1 MIESRANAPVISRRT
16 ALAGLAATFA
26 IGAECLSARAAEDA
40 IEAGGGAVFSAS
52 GPKAEIYGAAENY
65 PIKDPTLPFIPGNP
79 LSQKYRVGAF
89 SHFDKL
95 FPTRQIN
102 RAASPWSFKR
112 VQMPDAFRKR
122 ATDYLSRNPVT
133 GLLIAKDDGVLFEH
147 YQYGR
152 TDRDLL
158 ISQSM
163 VKSITGI
170 LIGIAIA
177 DGIIKSVD
185 DTAETYVPG
194 FKGAEYGKTTIR
206 DLLHMSSGVE
216 FGEESN
222 GERDL
227 NRLWIDM
234 IANGQSSEKGTVGS
248 ITQFNRRIAPPG
260 TKFSYASIEA
270 DVLAIVLR
278 YAINK
283 PLSDYLHQKI
293 WSRIG
298 AEADAKWLID
308 AQGLEV
314 GHFGFNAVLRDYG
327 RLGRL
332 LAHDGGWEG
341 EQVIP
346 AQWMIDATT
355 VRNSDAYLLPGRA
368 MAPQPFGYGYL
379 LWLLPGARRQF
390 ALVGGL
396 GQRLC
401 IDPASK
407 LVMVQTAVENTPE
420 FWRLWAAAVEQLG
433 NA

>member
-1 MIESRANAPVISRRT
+1 MISRRT
-16 ALAGLAATFA
+16 ALAGLAASFA
-26 IGAECLSARAAEDA
+26 GGTACLRANAAEDTSEVSSA
-40 IEAGGGAVFSAS
+40 PVFLAS

-65 PIKDPTLPFIPGNP
+65 PIKDPALPFVPGNP

-89 SHFDKL
+89 SHFDEL
-95 FPTRQIN
+95 FPTRQIKP
-102 RAASPWSFKR
+102 AASPWSFKR
-112 VQMPDAFRKR
+112 VQMPHAFEKR

-133 GLLIAKDDGVLFEH
+133 GLLIAKDDQIFFEH

-177 DGIIKSVD
+177 EGAIKSVD
-185 DTAETYVPG
+185 DAAETYVPG
-194 FKGAEYGKTTIR
+194 FKGTEYGKTPIR

-234 IANGQSSEKGTVGS
+234 IASGESSGKGTIGS

-260 TKFSYASIEA
+260 TKFSYASIEP
-270 DVLAIVLR
+270 DVLALVLR

-283 PLSDYLHQKI
+283 PLSDYVHQKI

-314 GHFGFNAVLRDYG
+314 GHFGFNAVLRDYA

-346 AQWMIDATT
+346 ARWMIDATT
-355 VRNSDAYLLPGRA
+355 LRDSDAYLLPGRA

-379 LWLLPGARRQF
+379 FWLLPGARRQF

-396 GQRLC
+396 GQRIC
-401 IDPASK
+401 VDPASK
-407 LVMVQTAVENTPE
+407 LVIVQTAVENTPE
-420 FWRLWAAAVEQLG
+420 SWRLWSAAVEQFG